1 MASTSGSFNTSAY
14 SSTVSG
20 VATTRYLTVEWWK
33 HSDNGKD
40 TIQIYWKAYM
50 NGTNNGKFYKV
61 APVLITIVKNVG
73 TSYASNHDVLWIDGN
88 SRFEGRYQTSV
99 GEGYFDL
106 PAGST
111 FGINAQLAIYYK
123 AYNSTGYGQW
133 ALPTLA
139 IPPTVPTSVS
149 VSGNNGTW
157 VNKDDPKF
165 SASWSGATAGTYT
178 IKGYSVDV
186 AKYGQGNYTDT
197 GFVETSQTYG
207 SVSNRAITV
216 LGALNG
222 GDKLQFR
229 IGLRT
234 TSGGD
239 GGWWGTHAYW
249 GGTLNVYSSPTA
261 PSTFS
266 VPSSV
271 EIGSNLTIS
280 WSGAKGGS
288 NGIAGYD
295 LQGKAY
301 NGSVWTD
308 WTNILVCKNQPSYSA
323 GIIKDLKINGVGYST
338 NGAGVKFKY
347 RIRTSDGIIA
357 TSEWKESGEIGIT
370 INSPSAPRK
379 SYY

>member
-1 MASTSGSFNTSAY
+1 MASTSGSFNTSGY
-14 SSTVSG
+14 SGWITGTSSTEYV
-20 VATTRYLTVEWWK
+20 TRYLTVEWWK
-33 HSDNGKD
+33 TGDNGKD
-40 TIQIYWKAYM
+40 TITIYWKAYM
-50 NGTNNGKFYKV
+50 NGTNTSKFFKV
-61 APVLITIVKNVG
+61 APVLITMCENVG
-73 TSYASNHDVLWIDGN
+73 TGNAKNVDICWIDSN
-88 SRFEGRYQTSV
+88 SRFKGYYQTFV
-99 GEGYFDL
+99 AEGYYNL
-106 PAGST
+106 AAGST
-111 FGINAQLAIYYK
+111 FGINAQLAIYK
-123 AYNSTGYGQW
+123 GSYNSTGYGQW
-133 ALPTLA
+133 TLPTLA

-197 GFVETSQTYG
+197 GFVETSQTSG

-266 VPSSV
+266 APSSV
-271 EIGSNLTIS
+271 EIGSSFSIS
-280 WSGAKGGS
+280 WSGAKRRKQW
-288 NGIAGYD
+288 N
-295 LQGKAY
+295 
-301 NGSVWTD
+301 
-308 WTNILVCKNQPSYSA
+308 C
-323 GIIKDLKINGVGYST
+323 
-338 NGAGVKFKY
+338 
-347 RIRTSDGIIA
+347 RI
-357 TSEWKESGEIGIT
+357 
-370 INSPSAPRK
+370 
-379 SYY
+379 